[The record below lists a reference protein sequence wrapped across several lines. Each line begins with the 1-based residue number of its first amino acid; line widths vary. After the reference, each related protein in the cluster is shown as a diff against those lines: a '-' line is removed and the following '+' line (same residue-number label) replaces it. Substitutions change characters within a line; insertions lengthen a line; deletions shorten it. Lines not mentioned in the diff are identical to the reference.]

1 MLRRLILMTV
11 ALLAAALG
19 HARAAERPHILWL
32 VSEDHS
38 PQLGCYGDGYARTPN
53 LDALSKRSLRYSKA
67 ISNAPVCA
75 AARTTL
81 IAGMYASSTGG
92 EHMRS
97 RVEPPGFLRCYP
109 ELLRAAGYF
118 TSNNAKEDY
127 NFNFGRDLWDES
139 SGKASYTGRGEGQP
153 FLAIFNNS
161 AAHESKLHDT
171 PAATLSDPA
180 MARVPAYFP
189 DTPEVRHDLAH
200 YNDCVSRADEWVGKQ
215 LRALN
220 EAGLEEETIV
230 FFFSDHGGAL
240 ARGKRFPGWSGL
252 HVPLIV
258 YFPEKWR
265 HLAPP
270 GYQPGQTSER
280 LVSFV
285 DFAPTL
291 LSLAGAEI
299 PQWLEGSAFLGK
311 AASADPEFAFGLRG
325 RMDERPDVCRSATDG
340 RFIYLRN
347 FQPQLAHGQYYSFQ
361 QKAASARQWRGLFGA
376 GKLTPVQAAYWQ
388 PHPPEELFD
397 LQSDPDE
404 IHNLAKDPA
413 QQAVLLRLRHA
424 LRDHMLKTRD
434 LALLPEPMLQR
445 LATAGTNTTP
455 WDFGHD
461 PQLYPLERLLEL
473 TNMQLAPVA
482 DTAAIRGA
490 LADSSALVRYWAL
503 ADLLHRGAQETA
515 SLRADLIRLLGDSEP
530 VVRIAAANALAVH
543 GMGDAKQQAIESLL
557 ALSLAPETDFYSR
570 LWALNALDQARPL
583 PKPVNAKLATF
594 APDAPD
600 ASTPAF
606 AKEYLPRLLEHMR
619 SGERPSF

>member
-1 MLRRLILMTV
+1 MRHRLILITV
-11 ALLAAALG
+11 ALLAGALG
-19 HARAAERPHILWL
+19 HGRAAERPHILWL

-38 PQLGCYGDGYARTPN
+38 PLLGCYGDGYARTPI
-53 LDALSKRSLRYSKA
+53 LDALAKRSLRYSKA
-67 ISNAPVCA
+67 LSNAPVCA

-81 IAGMYASSTGG
+81 IAGMYASSTGA

-97 RVEPPGFLRCYP
+97 RVEPPGFLRCFP

-127 NFNFGRDLWDES
+127 NFNLKRKLWDES

-153 FLAIFNNS
+153 FLAVFNNS
-161 AAHESKLHDT
+161 ASHESKLHDT

-180 MARVPAYFP
+180 KARVPAYFP
-189 DTPEVRHDLAH
+189 DTPEVRHDLAY
-200 YNDCVSRADEWVGKQ
+200 YNDCVSRVDEWVGKQ
-215 LRALN
+215 LQALK

-230 FFFSDHGGAL
+230 FFYSDHGGAL
-240 ARGKRFPGWSGL
+240 ARGKRYPGWSGL

-258 YFPEKWR
+258 YFPQKWQ

-280 LVSFV
+280 LVSLV

-299 PQWLEGSAFLGK
+299 PEWLEGSAFLGK
-311 AASADPEFAFGLRG
+311 AATPAPEFAFGCAGVWTSGPMCAAAPR
-325 RMDERPDVCRSATDG
+325 TDG
-340 RFIYLRN
+340 SSICGIFSRSLPTGN
-347 FQPQLAHGQYYSFQ
+347 ATHSQ

-376 GKLTPVQAAYWQ
+376 DKLTPVQAAYWQ

-434 LALLPEPMLQR
+434 MALLPEPMLQR

-461 PQLYPLERLLEL
+461 PLLYPLERLLEQ
-473 TNMQLAPVA
+473 TDMQLAPVA
-482 DTAAIRGA
+482 DAAVGA
-490 LADSSALVRYWAL
+490 GLADSSALVRYWAL

-515 SLRADLIRLLGDSEP
+515 LLSADLIPLLGDSEP

-543 GMGDAKQQAIESLL
+543 GQGEAKQRAIESLL
-557 ALSLAPETDFYSR
+557 TLSLAPGTDFYSR

-583 PKPVNAKLATF
+583 QKSAQEKLATI
-594 APDAPD
+594 APD

-606 AKEYLPRLLEHMR
+606 AKDYLPRLLEHMR
-619 SGERPSF
+619 SGERP